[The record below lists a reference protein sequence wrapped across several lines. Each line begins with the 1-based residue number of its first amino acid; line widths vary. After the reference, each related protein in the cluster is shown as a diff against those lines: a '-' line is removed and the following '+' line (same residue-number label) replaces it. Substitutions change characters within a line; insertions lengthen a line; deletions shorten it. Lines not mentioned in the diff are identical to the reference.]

1 MSRETETERNATAD
15 RRLFGEGR
23 GTQAAYLACD
33 LGIARVSLA
42 GGRVGK
48 AGVVE
53 RCTATSV
60 ATDGARVVAGST
72 RGVLLDEGEGFE
84 RLGDPFEVAAVG
96 LAGGCVLAAGEDGRV
111 LAWTDDH
118 DWRTLGEVET
128 PGWFDGALLGAGDGV
143 YRVGETLDTLDP
155 LGLSGVNDVAGEGPF
170 AATDSGI
177 YRQGADGW
185 EREHDRPGAT
195 VVAAGE
201 AVHAVDDQGTLD
213 RTDGVWERVD
223 APVLPADLSLSD
235 AGVLCGV
242 TGDGTVVVREP
253 DPDGYGNWRTHPL
266 GLRGV
271 VEFDMG

>member
-1 MSRETETERNATAD
+1 MSGETETERNATAD

-23 GTQAAYLACD
+23 RTQAAYLACD

-60 ATDGARVVAGST
+60 ATDGVRVVAGST
-72 RGVLLDEGEGFE
+72 RGVLVDEGEGFE

-96 LAGGCVLAAGEDGRV
+96 LAEGCILAAGDDGRV
-111 LAWTDDH
+111 LAWTDDRG
-118 DWRTLGEVET
+118 WETVGEVDT
-128 PGWFDGALLGAGDGV
+128 PARFDGALLGSGDGV
-143 YRVGETLDTLDP
+143 YRVAETVDP
-155 LGLSGVNDVAGEGPF
+155 LGLSGVNDVAGGGPF

-185 EREHDRPGAT
+185 EREHDSPGTT

-201 AVHAVDDQGTLD
+201 VVHAVDDQHTLG

-223 APVLPADLSLSD
+223 APVLPVDLSLSD
-235 AGVLCGV
+235 GGVLCGV
-242 TGDGTVVVREP
+242 TGDGTVVVRESEP
-253 DPDGYGNWRTHPL
+253 DEYGNWRTHPL